1 MPLKRLLGLAI
12 KRTHI
17 LYSLSLTLLHV
28 HPSTCTIAR
37 TDVMCENE
45 VFEVVCARIRH
56 SSSSVCLQFPLAP
69 IHSTK
74 PMGICGSASS
84 QKALGRQSV

>member
-1 MPLKRLLGLAI
+1 
-12 KRTHI
+12 
-17 LYSLSLTLLHV
+17 
-28 HPSTCTIAR
+28 
-37 TDVMCENE
+37 MCENE
-45 VFEVVCARIRH
+45 GFEVVCARIRH

-69 IHSTK
+69 VHSTK